1 MELTLETNANLL
13 MAGTYDLAFDNF
25 VGVYLKKICQ
35 WVHEELIQN
44 KIVLV
49 LILLFLKKYNKE

>member
-49 LILLFLKKYNKE
+49 LILL